1 MKRTIIY
8 LAAIVCM
15 LDSCS
20 TSQPIQ
26 VENLG
31 AECPQW
37 KAQWIGASWMN
48 TLWDEEEYESAL
60 GALREGIQ
68 DTTLAAPE
76 FKKAF
81 TVGKNVKKATA
92 YVCGLGF
99 GELWLNGVRVG
110 TDQLSPNETEYTSR
124 EGLEETFVPAPGRNF
139 SGYHVQYMSYDVTS
153 FLHEGENVAGLFL
166 GNGFFHEHSYRWTA
180 SFGAPRIICQI
191 DLEFKD
197 GSTGCIVTDSTW
209 DVRRSPILINDMY
222 DGEVYDATY
231 CGAWEKA
238 ELREAPDGEM
248 VPQLTYPDKVMEIL
262 APKGLEKLADGKW
275 RVDFG
280 DYITGWTA
288 LKHFNAPAGTV
299 IDIVHEAESAGNG
312 LWRYVSDG
320 STAEYAPRFTWY
332 TFRYVTVSGWPG
344 ELTADDI
351 EARAVYSSMPV
362 NTRFECSN
370 ELINRIVHIW
380 WRAQTDNM
388 HVGVATDCPHREK
401 GPYTGDGELACP
413 MVVKTFDALSFYRKW
428 LRDMRD
434 CQDKETGYV
443 PNGAPW
449 HPGCGGGVPW
459 GSAICIMPWECYL
472 QYGDASILEEN
483 FEAMCAFTDYLATWR
498 QKDGTCYQQIVFN
511 GEPLSITNLGEWLS
525 PGEDPRKEIVHT
537 HTLWKCAK
545 NVSSAARA
553 LGRTDEEAKYT
564 ALADDVANAFH
575 AAFYDAG
582 YGHYG
587 HKGESPASE
596 PIEGKPVVG
605 NGSDFFALDMGVP
618 EDRYES
624 VMSVV
629 KDYFETNGGH
639 LNTGICGT
647 PLFFRVLYDLGEY
660 DMVWRQL
667 SSTEYPSFGWWI
679 AQGADTFWEQWS
691 GAASRCHP
699 MFGGALT
706 ILYTHLVGLS
716 PDPEEPG
723 YKHMIVRP
731 RPIGDISYAEYS
743 VETSYGEAA
752 VHWERS
758 DSEFKLDVTV
768 PDRCHASVW
777 LPGSDTPIE
786 AGPGKS
792 SYQSE
797 L

>member
-1 MKRTIIY
+1 MLFKSAA
-8 LAAIVCM
+8 LAALSALAVC
-15 LDSCS
+15 CA
-20 TSQPIQ
+20 PRPAQ

-31 AECPQW
+31 AECPRW
-37 KAQWIGASWMN
+37 KASWIGASWMN
-48 TLWDEEEYESAL
+48 TLWDAQAYESAL
-60 GALREGIQ
+60 TALREGVR
-68 DTTLAAPE
+68 DTTLATPE
-76 FKKAF
+76 FRKAF
-81 TVGKNVKKATA
+81 TLDKRLRKATA

-99 GELWLNGVRVG
+99 GELWLNGIRVG

-153 FLHEGENVAGLFL
+153 FLHKGENVAGLFL
-166 GNGFFHEHSYRWTA
+166 GNGFFHTHSYRWTS

-191 DLEFKD
+191 DLEFTD
-197 GSTGCIVTDSTW
+197 GSTGYITTDQSW

-262 APKGLEKLADGKW
+262 PPKSIEKTADGCW

-288 LKHFNAPAGTV
+288 LKHFTAPSGTV
-299 IDIVHEAESAGNG
+299 IDIVHEAECDGNG

-320 STAEYAPRFTWY
+320 NTAEYAPRFTWY
-332 TFRYVTVSGWPG
+332 TFRYVTISGWPG
-344 ELTADDI
+344 ELAEDDI
-351 EARAVYSSMPV
+351 EARAVYGSMPV
-362 NTRFECSN
+362 NSKFECSDT
-370 ELINRIVHIW
+370 LINRIVHIW
-380 WRAQTDNM
+380 WRSQTDNM

-434 CQDKETGYV
+434 CQDRETGYV

-472 QYGDASILEEN
+472 QYGDSSILEEN
-483 FEAMCAFTDYLATWR
+483 FKAMCDYTDYLTGWR
-498 QKDGTCYQQIVFN
+498 RPDGTCYQQIEFK
-511 GEPLSITNLGEWLS
+511 GEPLDITNLGEWLS
-525 PGEDPRKEIVHT
+525 PGEDPKKDLVHT

-545 NVSSAARA
+545 NTAAAARA
-553 LGRTDEEAKYT
+553 LGRKDEEVKYA
-564 ALADDVANAFH
+564 ALADDVAKAFH
-575 AAFYDAG
+575 ARFYDAE

-587 HKGESPASE
+587 HEGENSASTPLQGR
-596 PIEGKPVVG
+596 PIVG
-605 NGSDFFALDMGVP
+605 NGSDFFALDMDVP
-618 EDRYES
+618 EERYQS

-629 KDYFETNGGH
+629 KENFKANGDH
-639 LNTGICGT
+639 LNTGISGT
-647 PLFFRVLYDLGEY
+647 PLFFRVLCDLGEY
-660 DMVWRQL
+660 DMVWKAI
-667 SSTEYPSFGWWI
+667 STTGYPSFGWWI

-691 GAASRCHP
+691 GDASRNHP
-699 MFGGALT
+699 MFGGALVW
-706 ILYTHLVGLS
+706 LYTHLAGLS

-731 RPIGDISYAEYS
+731 CPMGDLTYAAYS
-743 VETSYGEAA
+743 VDTRYGEAA
-752 VHWERS
+752 VRWERTDGVFS
-758 DSEFKLDVTV
+758 LYVTV
-768 PDRCHASVW
+768 PEGCRASVW
-777 LPGSDTPIE
+777 LPGEDSPVE
-786 AGPGKS
+786 AGPGKNCFKR
-792 SYQSE
+792 E
-797 L
+797 M